1 MIGSHVIPKFY
12 LEQFA
17 TKKSPKAKAGHLWV
31 YTKNAPVR
39 QGTPKSEGVE
49 NGYFGMPM
57 KEGLDESLEAELAER
72 EDRAKDVLL
81 MAPNET
87 FIWSASYRN
96 IMADYVSLIYARTKV
111 RRDATGWV
119 SQSVSTDLKRVID
132 DELFMREMADDYAAL
147 YKRPVDI
154 PVLKDSLRRAAEKT
168 VEDEEKR
175 RFFLSQMFDTAKLVC
190 NKVLL
195 QRAWQVWE
203 APIHQQF
210 ITSDNPVITMLP
222 VNGDFAPGFGFNAAG
237 VLVAFPLNWKSC
249 LIVGRNQN
257 SFRTADSQEVERA
270 NEIQIRSMLYNV
282 YSHRGITPPPQKA

>member
-1 MIGSHVIPKFY
+1 M
-12 LEQFA
+12 L
-17 TKKSPKAKAGHLWV
+17 
-31 YTKNAPVR
+31 
-39 QGTPKSEGVE
+39 
-49 NGYFGMPM
+49 
-57 KEGLDESLEAELAER
+57 
-72 EDRAKDVLL
+72 
-81 MAPNET
+81 
-87 FIWSASYRN
+87 
-96 IMADYVSLIYARTKV
+96 YARTKV

-132 DELFMREMADDYAAL
+132 DEQFMRELADDYAAL

-154 PVLKDSLRRAAEKT
+154 AVLKGSLRRAAEKT
-168 VEDEEKR
+168 VEGEEKR

-222 VNGDFAPGFGFNAAG
+222 INGDFAPGFGFNAAG

-249 LIVGRNQN
+249 LIVGRNQK

-270 NEIQIRSMLYNV
+270 NEIQIRSMLHNV
-282 YSHRGITPPPQKA
+282 YSHTKSTLIENAVNEYGATSRFGENAFIVPGDRLWAVKELLKKRIEQKRVEARNLQ